1 MFPKDDEENLNTNKM
16 RNGKKICE
24 TLKQIRLDI
33 ARANEIEYTPCDC
46 NHEDDCAG
54 TCPTCD
60 NELMY
65 LEREIAKKRLL
76 GKAVIVGIGLGIA
89 SLSLTSCMSS
99 SSQRTDATPADSTEI
114 SLTDCTGAP

>member
-46 NHEDDCAG
+46 NHVDDCAG
-54 TCPTCD
+54 TCPACD

-99 SSQRTDATPADSTEI
+99 SSQRTDATPSDSTEI